1 VSTNVSADAA
11 ARPRVA
17 ILGAGVMGTLFG
29 YYLAEHND
37 VTLVDV
43 RADVVETI
51 NKHGVQIDDSKPRG
65 VVATRE
71 PSKVFT
77 TNYLF
82 VFVKAPYTLGAIRPF
97 AGQLNP
103 TTPIVSLQNG
113 LGNEEAIK
121 AALGANVPLVI
132 GITNV
137 AGYAVGHGR
146 SRRFGGGTTVVGS
159 GGASTATV
167 RSVQTLLQKA
177 GFECSV
183 AYDIRPHLWGK
194 LLANAAINP
203 VSALLEATNSSVVS
217 DPNAAELARNL
228 ALEGAAVA
236 KALRVNLPFGDPW
249 EYVRDVIT
257 SSVDGRNSMTIDL
270 AARLKTEVDHINGAI
285 VAAGR
290 RTGVATPYNEAVLRL
305 IKAKENVPRE

>member
-1 VSTNVSADAA
+1 MG
-11 ARPRVA
+11 RPRVA

-29 YYLAEHND
+29 YFLAEHND

-43 RADVVETI
+43 RGDVVDTI
-51 NKHGVQIDDSKPRG
+51 NKHGVQVDDLKTRK
-65 VVATRE
+65 VQATRD
-71 PSKVFT
+71 PAKVYA

-82 VFVKAPYTLGAIRPF
+82 VFVKAPNTLGAVRPF

-103 TTPIVSLQNG
+103 ATPIVSLQNG

-137 AGYAVGHGR
+137 AAHAVGHGR
-146 SRRFGGGTTVVGS
+146 SRRSGTGTTVVGS
-159 GGASTATV
+159 GGASTETV
-167 RSVQTLLQKA
+167 RSVQSLLQSA
-177 GFECSV
+177 GLECGM

-203 VSALLEATNSSVVS
+203 VSALLEATNSVVAS
-217 DPNAAELARNL
+217 DPNAAELARSL

-236 KALRVNLPFGDPW
+236 KALKVNLPFGDPW
-249 EYVRDVIT
+249 EYVRDVIAA
-257 SSVDGRNSMTIDL
+257 SADGRNSMTIDL
-270 AARLKTEVDHINGAI
+270 AARMKTEIDHINGAI
-285 VAAGR
+285 VGAGR
-290 RTGVATPYNEAVLRL
+290 RAGVPTPYNDAVVRL
-305 IKAKENVPRE
+305 VKAKENTQRE

>member
-1 VSTNVSADAA
+1 
-11 ARPRVA
+11 
-17 ILGAGVMGTLFG
+17 MGTLFG

-43 RADVVETI
+43 RGDVVDTI
-51 NKHGVQIDDSKPRG
+51 NKHGVQIDDLQPHK
-65 VVATRE
+65 VLATRE
-71 PSKVFT
+71 PSKAFT

-82 VFVKAPYTLGAIRPF
+82 VFVKAPYTLGAVRPF

-103 TTPIVSLQNG
+103 ATRIVSLQNG

-121 AALGANVPLVI
+121 TALGTNVPLVI

-137 AGYAVGHGR
+137 AAYAVGHGR
-146 SRRFGGGTTVVGS
+146 SRRLGTGTTVVGS
-159 GGASTATV
+159 GGASTETV
-167 RSVQTLLQKA
+167 RSVQTLLQRA
-177 GFECSV
+177 GLECST

-203 VSALLEATNSSVVS
+203 VAALLESTNSAIPS
-217 DPNAAELARNL
+217 DPNAAELARSL

-236 KALRVNLPFGDPW
+236 KALKINLPFGDAW
-249 EYVRDVIT
+249 EYVRDVIA

-270 AARLKTEVDHINGAI
+270 AARMKTEIDHINGAI

-290 RTGVATPYNEAVLRL
+290 RAGVPTPYNEAILRL
-305 IKAKENVPRE
+305 VKAKENVPRE